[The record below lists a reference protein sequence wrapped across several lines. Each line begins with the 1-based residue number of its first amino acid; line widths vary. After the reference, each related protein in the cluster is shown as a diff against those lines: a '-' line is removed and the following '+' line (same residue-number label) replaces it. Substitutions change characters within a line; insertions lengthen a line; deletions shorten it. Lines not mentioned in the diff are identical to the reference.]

1 MTLIVKVMA
10 TLFVAVAMLFF
21 ALLLSPLLQTQ
32 TNTVSPLEPLRL
44 SLSYEQKQRVFP
56 EIQPLDTMDFAW

>member
-10 TLFVAVAMLFF
+10 ALFVAVAMLFLV
-21 ALLLSPLLQTQ
+21 LLLSPFFQTQ
-32 TNTVSPLEPLRL
+32 TETLSPLDPLRL
-44 SLSYEQKQRVFP
+44 SLSYEQKQRIFP